1 MTLSK
6 TAEFWKHM
14 LNTEAIIKIRVR
26 SRGREYMKF
35 PSTQLTQMYPTRR
48 IILTVTS

>member
-35 PSTQLTQMYPTRR
+35 LIDTANSKCIRLGG
-48 IILTVTS
+48 